1 MLYDGE
7 TYIQLSWKHRRNRI
21 EPEQRLEKEYRMAH
35 TIESLIGMIPKT
47 LPGDKAKRADTIVQL
62 NVTGSQAGQWNVVV
76 KDGKVNVAKGTH
88 AAPEITVTADT
99 ADVLA
104 VADGKLDP
112 TQAFLQGKAKVKG
125 DMSEAMELVKVFMP
139 N

>member
-1 MLYDGE
+1 
-7 TYIQLSWKHRRNRI
+7 
-21 EPEQRLEKEYRMAH
+21 MAH
-35 TIESLIGMIPKT
+35 TIESLIAMIPKT
-47 LPGDKAKRADTIVQL
+47 LPGDKAKRADTIIQL

-76 KDGKVNVAKGTH
+76 KDGNVTVAKGTH

-112 TQAFLQGKAKVKG
+112 TQAFMQGKAKVQG
-125 DMSEAMELVKVFMP
+125 DLSEALELVKIFMP
-139 N
+139 G

>member
-1 MLYDGE
+1 
-7 TYIQLSWKHRRNRI
+7 
-21 EPEQRLEKEYRMAH
+21 MAH
-35 TIESLIGMIPKT
+35 TIESLIAMIPKT
-47 LPGDKAKRADTIVQL
+47 LPGEKAKRADTIIQL
-62 NVTGSQAGQWNVVV
+62 NVTGSQAGQWNVVI

-88 AAPEITVTADT
+88 AAPEITVSADT

-112 TQAFLQGKAKVKG
+112 TQAFMQGKAKVKG

>member
-1 MLYDGE
+1 
-7 TYIQLSWKHRRNRI
+7 
-21 EPEQRLEKEYRMAH
+21 MAH
-35 TIESLIGMIPKT
+35 TIETLIEMIPKT
-47 LPGDKAKRADTIVQL
+47 LPGNRSKRADTVIQL
-62 NVTGSQAGQWNVVV
+62 NVTGSQAGQWNVVI
-76 KDGKVNVAKGTH
+76 KDGQVNVAKGTH

-112 TQAFLQGKAKVKG
+112 TQAFMQGKAKVQG
-125 DMSEAMELVKVFMP
+125 DLSDALELVKVFMP

>member
-1 MLYDGE
+1 
-7 TYIQLSWKHRRNRI
+7 
-21 EPEQRLEKEYRMAH
+21 MAH
-35 TIESLIGMIPKT
+35 TIESLIAMIPKT
-47 LPGDKAKRADTIVQL
+47 LPGEKAKKADTVIQL
-62 NVTGSQAGQWNVVV
+62 NVTGSQAGQWNVVI
-76 KDGKVNVAKGTH
+76 KGGNVNVAKGTH

-112 TQAFLQGKAKVKG
+112 TQAFMQGKAKVKG
-125 DMSEAMELVKVFMP
+125 DLQEALELVKVFMP